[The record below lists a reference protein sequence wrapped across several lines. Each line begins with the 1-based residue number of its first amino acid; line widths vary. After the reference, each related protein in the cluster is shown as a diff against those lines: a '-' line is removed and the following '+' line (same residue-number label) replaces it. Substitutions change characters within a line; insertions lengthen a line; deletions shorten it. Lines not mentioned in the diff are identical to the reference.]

1 MDDDILDRVGFALRL
16 GRYKYFN
23 DAEMS
28 DDDIWKDN
36 GRICYWPNADGN
48 YYPYFKKLTDIEEST
63 VSSFTNNTNYEYIN
77 HGTGRIV
84 LKKDGHVIKFARYG
98 SVGMLGDGI
107 AQNCIEWNRYNDYK
121 YECDYLT
128 PIIESSDNFNWIKM
142 PYINKKLVDETK
154 YVQSK
159 VLNEI
164 ESHVQQY
171 FEMTDYRSKNVG
183 YYDKN
188 WRLLDYGQ
196 PERLD
201 R

>member
-1 MDDDILDRVGFALRL
+1 MENEILDNVGFALRL
-16 GRYKYFN
+16 GRYKYFK

-28 DDDIWKDN
+28 VDDIWKDN
-36 GRICYWPNADGN
+36 GRICYWPNADSN
-48 YYPYFKKLTDIEEST
+48 YYPHFKKLTDIEENT
-63 VSSFTNNTNYEYIN
+63 VSNFTNNTNYEYIN

-84 LKKDGHVIKFARYG
+84 LKKENHIIKFARYG
-98 SVGMLGDGI
+98 SVGMLGDGV

-121 YECDYLT
+121 DECDYLT
-128 PIIESSDNFNWIKM
+128 PIIESGDNFNWIKM

-159 VLNEI
+159 VLSKI
-164 ESHVQQY
+164 ESYVQQY

-183 YYDKN
+183 YYDEN

-201 R
+201 K